1 MVNQRQLLLGAF
13 FVIVLSLLGV
23 YTLFLTDFSLFKE
36 RHTLVV
42 HFPQA
47 SGLRQGDSVL
57 VAGIPVSFLTMDGI
71 AHLAMPATD
80 TFGRAYSSCCIRLLT
95 VTPSMAI
102 SLSLSICA
110 PTGTR

>member
-42 HFPQA
+42 HFSQA
-47 SGLRQGDSVL
+47 SVMFAGSSRPPLAIGVL
-57 VAGIPVSFLTMDGI
+57 WSTWPPPFIGSAQ
-71 AHLAMPATD
+71 
-80 TFGRAYSSCCIRLLT
+80 
-95 VTPSMAI
+95 
-102 SLSLSICA
+102 
-110 PTGTR
+110 